1 MKKKKFGICYL
12 MAGEGDD
19 LSGGGGA
26 GGVGSDN
33 GTGSDNGGDF
43 DFEKFKNEYG
53 KDYADKGFMQELDSP
68 TKMFEKIDNL
78 ETLIGKK
85 SFVPGE
91 NATPEDWNNYRNKIG
106 VTSPDN
112 YVVSNENL
120 PDNIKSFHDENVS
133 NKVKQIFYDAGLTPE
148 QGKIISEKYN
158 KMMIEAHGEMLDKV
172 AAREKELQISDAEFE
187 DMANKAWGADRE
199 KVQNTARALITK
211 YTPENLKVHIQNM
224 SNKDLIIMASV
235 LNGVSKDYISEDDLT
250 KLRGEAGSSNAGN
263 RELAQ
268 KELAKLASMS
278 KFDPGYEAQQKR
290 VDEAYASLTFE
301 PDKK

>member
-1 MKKKKFGICYL
+1 MKFKKFGPCYL
-12 MAGEGDD
+12 MADGADG
-19 LSGGGGA
+19 LLGGGGVGGSDDTGA
-26 GGVGSDN
+26 GGN
-33 GTGSDNGGDF
+33 EFN
-43 DFEKFKNEYG
+43 FEEFKSTYG

-106 VTSPDN
+106 VTSPDV
-112 YVVSNENL
+112 YTISDADL
-120 PDNIKSFHDENVS
+120 PENIKSFHDENIN

-148 QGKIISEKYN
+148 QGKIVSEKYN
-158 KMMIEAHGEMLDKV
+158 KMMIEAHGEMLNNV

-187 DMANKAWGADRE
+187 EMANKTWGAERE
-199 KVQNTARALITK
+199 NIQNTAKALISK
-211 YTPENLKVHIQNM
+211 YTPEHLKLHVQNM

-235 LNGVSKDYISEDDLT
+235 LNGVSKDYISEDDLS
-250 KLRGEAGSSNAGN
+250 KLRGGVGSSNLNA
-263 RELAQ
+263 REEAQ

-278 KFDPGYEAQQKR
+278 KFDPGYEKQQEK
-290 VDEAYASLTFE
+290 VNSMYSSLTF
-301 PDKK
+301 DTSKK